1 MDQSQ
6 LQALLEKQLGQ
17 RDIYNLVAGVRSQ
30 AGHIDLT
37 AGAGVANPDT
47 GTAMT
52 AETPYFLASIS
63 KMYTAA
69 VIIKLHQHGLLSLD
83 DAISKL
89 LPATLIAG
97 IHVYKG
103 TDYSAQI
110 RVYQLLNQTSGLADY
125 FEGKPVGGTSL
136 FEDLTHGQDRAM
148 DIEQV
153 VAITRGL
160 TPRFEPGAKQGRQ
173 AFYSDTNF
181 QLLGAIIEAAT
192 GKSVTEN
199 FQALIFDP
207 LSLERTF
214 VYDAATLTAEQTPAV
229 FYLKDR
235 VVNIPQFLSTNVPDG
250 GVVATVADSLT
261 FLQAFFDGKLF
272 DVKFF
277 ERMRRWNSIFFP
289 MQYGYGMMRL
299 NLPRIFSPF
308 KPFPEFI
315 GHSGSTGAFAY
326 YCPTRALY
334 VAGTINQI
342 AAPSKAIQLMMR
354 IANGVK

>member
-110 RVYQLLNQTSGLADY
+110 RVYPPR
-125 FEGKPVGGTSL
+125 PVRRTGDCG
-136 FEDLTHGQDRAM
+136 HRAAAARPGA
-148 DIEQV
+148 EPV
-153 VAITRGL
+153 VAHRCCRRGL
-160 TPRFEPGAKQGRQ
+160 RIIVDRPVRSALDRFDARPCRSAVCASERIGR
-173 AFYSDTNF
+173 
-181 QLLGAIIEAAT
+181 E
-192 GKSVTEN
+192 V
-199 FQALIFDP
+199 
-207 LSLERTF
+207 
-214 VYDAATLTAEQTPAV
+214 AV
-229 FYLKDR
+229 
-235 VVNIPQFLSTNVPDG
+235 S
-250 GVVATVADSLT
+250 
-261 FLQAFFDGKLF
+261 
-272 DVKFF
+272 
-277 ERMRRWNSIFFP
+277 
-289 MQYGYGMMRL
+289 
-299 NLPRIFSPF
+299 
-308 KPFPEFI
+308 
-315 GHSGSTGAFAY
+315 
-326 YCPTRALY
+326 
-334 VAGTINQI
+334 
-342 AAPSKAIQLMMR
+342 R
-354 IANGVK
+354 IAGSATAGRCRPCSIWFM